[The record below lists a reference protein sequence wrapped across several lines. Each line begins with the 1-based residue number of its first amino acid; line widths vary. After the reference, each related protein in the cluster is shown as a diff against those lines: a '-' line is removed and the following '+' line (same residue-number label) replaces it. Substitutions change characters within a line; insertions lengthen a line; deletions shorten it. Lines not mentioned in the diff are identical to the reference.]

1 MKLVMSDVPVPISP
15 SEIDRKLLLD
25 TLDNMDVVK
34 SGGKV
39 VQGLVNRR
47 SREKDNAEDINPAFP
62 AEVSEDADLSQ
73 IQKRAALNL
82 LFREESSGGQNLGLE
97 TEGNT
102 VGRYHIQQD
111 KAALVNPEIKDMTT
125 SEYHRYI
132 INNPEVEEKIVSK
145 YIDIEIDKMLKNS
158 GVDKSRLRHNEYA
171 SIVSNLYNK
180 GNQPKLLQSAAKL
193 TSFRKNNPRDKRF
206 TEKPYFEELKGKS
219 QNINQTKPIADTGSL
234 PEVGAGDTGG
244 QGSKVPKNNVPVNTE
259 LDSFPAERVIDIPEK
274 ENKYEGIPFLHY
286 KPVQKLLGLAEGG
299 AVPMKKQMEM
309 FEDGGLMDEGGT
321 VDPVSGNDVPP
332 GSTQEEV
339 RDDIP
344 AQLSEG
350 EFVFPAD
357 VVRYIGLGNLM
368 QMRQEAKM
376 GLKLMDEMGQMG
388 NSEEATIPDDLPFD
402 INDLD
407 IEDEIRDN
415 SEAREMQVGGFVQ
428 PTQQQQ
434 QYGISGFQQA
444 AQPTTGF
451 AATPVQAASQQ
462 FVQPIQP
469 QQAAVP
475 TMQAYKP
482 AEIPTFTQT
491 IGASPGQY
499 DEMREY
505 KNEAGEVRMIPFKA
519 GQPIYPIPEGFTY
532 VDPEATKTE
541 EVTTTP
547 TTPQTTSVRQDA
559 SKDERQ
565 EERAKEEE
573 RIYGPG
579 GGRLS
584 IGEDTFGVSFD
595 MPEGF
600 VPGMMGAAGTSF
612 GLLTGKPLPAGV
624 NVNFKYKDD
633 EFTLTSGEYNRL
645 KQSIQETGSKSAQTK
660 TLFNDL
666 KQQQQRREDATAARL
681 AMPGAEQQI
690 KEAKEAKDAFEK
702 DFKSKGYVIDKKTGA
717 FIAKPGATL
726 AERKAAQAAVNKYA
740 ASMATDDDEDEA
752 ADNLMAKEQ
761 RLQAA
766 KEAGAKRAAERRAEE
781 QRIQERIRNA
791 EAAQRAKEQQQKAE
805 NVGEGGSYSGGSG
818 AATGGGGGAPSGPG
832 SRDVGGQNR
841 GYRAKGGLMEK
852 EKPKTKK
859 MKKGGL
865 ASKK

>member
-1 MKLVMSDVPVPISP
+1 MKLIMSDVSVPVSP
-15 SEIDRKLLLD
+15 SEMDRKLLLD

-34 SGGKV
+34 AGGKV

-82 LFREESSGGQNLGLE
+82 LIREESSGGQNLGLE

-132 INNPEVEEKIVSK
+132 INNPEAEEKIVSK
-145 YIDIEIDKMLKNS
+145 YIDIEINKMLENS

-180 GNQPKLLQSAAKL
+180 GNQPKLLKSASKL
-193 TSFRKNNPRDKRF
+193 TGFRKDNPRDKRF

-219 QNINQTKPIADTGSL
+219 QNVNQTTPITDTGSI
-234 PEVGAGDTGG
+234 T
-244 QGSKVPKNNVPVNTE
+244 TE
-259 LDSFPAERVIDIPEK
+259 SSSFPEERVIDVPEEKSLFEKVKPFIPVVRHL
-274 ENKYEGIPFLHY
+274 N
-286 KPVQKLLGLAEGG
+286 EGG
-299 AVPMKKQMEM
+299 AIPMKKQMSM
-309 FEDGGLMDEGGT
+309 FDDGGLMDEGGT

-368 QMRQEAKM
+368 SMRQEAKM
-376 GLKLMDEMGQMG
+376 GLQLMDKMGQMG
-388 NSEEATIPDDLPFD
+388 NSEDATIPDNLPFD

-407 IEDEIRDN
+407 IEDEP
-415 SEAREMQVGGFVQ
+415 REMQVGGFVQ

-451 AATPVQAASQQ
+451 APTPIQAASQQ
-462 FVQPIQP
+462 FVQPMQP

-482 AEIPTFTQT
+482 AEIPTFAQT
-491 IGASPGQY
+491 IGENPGQY

-505 KNEAGEVRMIPFKA
+505 KNEAGEIRMIPFKA

-541 EVTTTP
+541 DVTTTP
-547 TTPQTTSVRQDA
+547 TTPQTTSVRVEDA
-559 SKDERQ
+559 DSQSRDERRRQ
-565 EERAKEEE
+565 IEEDT
-573 RIYGPG
+573 YGPG

-584 IGEDTFGVSFD
+584 IGRNTFGVSFD
-595 MPEGF
+595 MPDGF
-600 VPGMMGAAGTSF
+600 VPGVMSGLGTAF
-612 GLLTGKPLPAGV
+612 GLATGKPLPEEV
-624 NVNFKYKDD
+624 NVNFQFEDTK
-633 EFTLTSGEYNRL
+633 FTATGTEYNEL
-645 KQSIQETGSKSAQTK
+645 KNIVREQGSKSSAASTK
-660 TLFNDL
+660 LKEIQENSDL
-666 KQQQQRREDATAARL
+666 RQIQKDERDRIKQEVEDKKLKEKAEQDAIKAAEVAKQRREQR
-681 AMPGAEQQI
+681 EQYE
-690 KEAKEAKDAFEK
+690 KE
-702 DFKSKGYVIDKKTGA
+702 
-717 FIAKPGATL
+717 
-726 AERKAAQAAVNKYA
+726 KAA
-740 ASMATDDDEDEA
+740 
-752 ADNLMAKEQ
+752 
-761 RLQAA
+761 
-766 KEAGAKRAAERRAEE
+766 
-781 QRIQERIRNA
+781 A
-791 EAAQRAKEQQQKAE
+791 EAEKVAKSE
-805 NVGEGGSYSGGSG
+805 EGPGSGMAPQTDSKSEEKSGGTQSG
-818 AATGGGGGAPSGPG
+818 ATGGGTAPGG
-832 SRDVGGQNR
+832 VGGSYGGMGGSNVGGSG
-841 GYRAKGGLMEK
+841 GYRAKGGLMEAP
-852 EKPKTKK
+852 KPKPKKK
-859 MKKGGL
+859 MKRGGL

>member
-1 MKLVMSDVPVPISP
+1 MKLVMSDVSVPISP
-15 SEIDRKLLLD
+15 SEMDRKLLLD

-132 INNPEVEEKIVSK
+132 INNPKVEEEIVSK
-145 YIDIEIDKMLKNS
+145 YIDIEIDNMLKNS

-180 GNQPKLLQSAAKL
+180 GNQPKLLKSAAKL
-193 TSFRKNNPRDKRF
+193 TGFRKNNPRDKRF

-219 QNINQTKPIADTGSL
+219 QNINQTTPIADTGSV
-234 PEVGAGDTGG
+234 PEVPEV
-244 QGSKVPKNNVPVNTE
+244 SKNNVPVNTE
-259 LDSFPAERVIDIPEK
+259 LDSFPAERVIDIPEE

-407 IEDEIRDN
+407 IEDEIKDN

-451 AATPVQAASQQ
+451 AATPIQAASQQ

-491 IGASPGQY
+491 IGTSPGQY

-573 RIYGPG
+573 RMYGPG

-600 VPGMMGAAGTSF
+600 VPGMMGTAGTSF

-666 KQQQQRREDATAARL
+666 KQQQQRREDAIASRL

-717 FIAKPGATL
+717 FKARPGATP
-726 AERKAAQAAVNKYA
+726 AEIKAAQAAVNKYA

-752 ADNLMAKEQ
+752 ADNLIAKEQ

-805 NVGEGGSYSGGSG
+805 NIGEGGSYSGGSRPDSG
-818 AATGGGGGAPSGPG
+818 GGGGGAPSGPG
-832 SRDVGGQNR
+832 SSDVGGQNR

-859 MKKGGL
+859 MKRGGL

>member
-1 MKLVMSDVPVPISP
+1 MKLVMSDVPVPVSP

-97 TEGNT
+97 TAGNT

-132 INNPEVEEKIVSK
+132 INNPEVEEEIVSK

-180 GNQPKLLQSAAKL
+180 GNQPKLLKSAAKL
-193 TSFRKNNPRDKRF
+193 TGFRKNNPRDKRF

-219 QNINQTKPIADTGSL
+219 QNINQTTPIADTGSV
-234 PEVGAGDTGG
+234 PEVPEV
-244 QGSKVPKNNVPVNTE
+244 SKNNVPVNTE
-259 LDSFPAERVIDIPEK
+259 LNSFPAERVIDIPEE

-451 AATPVQAASQQ
+451 AATPIQAASQQ

-547 TTPQTTSVRQDA
+547 TTLQTTSVRQDA

-573 RIYGPG
+573 RLYGPG

-584 IGEDTFGVSFD
+584 IGDDTFGVSFD
-595 MPEGF
+595 MPERF
-600 VPGMMGAAGTSF
+600 VPGIASGLGTAF
-612 GLLTGKPLPAGV
+612 GLATGKPLPEET
-624 NVNFKYKDD
+624 NVNFQFEDTK
-633 EFTLTSGEYNRL
+633 FTATGTEYNEL
-645 KQSIQETGSKSAQTK
+645 KNIVKEQGSKSSAASIKLTEIK
-660 TLFNDL
+660 ENSDL
-666 KQQQQRREDATAARL
+666 RQIQKDERDRIKQEVEDKKLKEKAKEDAIKAAKVAKQRREQR
-681 AMPGAEQQI
+681 EQYE
-690 KEAKEAKDAFEK
+690 KE
-702 DFKSKGYVIDKKTGA
+702 
-717 FIAKPGATL
+717 
-726 AERKAAQAAVNKYA
+726 KAAVEAEKVAK
-740 ASMATDDDEDEA
+740 SEEGPGSGMAPQTDS
-752 ADNLMAKEQ
+752 KS
-761 RLQAA
+761 
-766 KEAGAKRAAERRAEE
+766 EE
-781 QRIQERIRNA
+781 
-791 EAAQRAKEQQQKAE
+791 K
-805 NVGEGGSYSGGSG
+805 SGGTQSG
-818 AATGGGGGAPSGPG
+818 ATGGGTAPGG
-832 SRDVGGQNR
+832 VGGSYGGMGGSNVGGSG
-841 GYRAKGGLMEK
+841 GYRAKGGLMEAP
-852 EKPKTKK
+852 KPKPKKK
-859 MKKGGL
+859 MKRGGL

>member
-1 MKLVMSDVPVPISP
+1 MSDVSAPISP
-15 SEIDRKLLLD
+15 SEMDRKLLLD

-34 SGGKV
+34 AGGKV

-82 LFREESSGGQNLGLE
+82 LIREESSGGQNLGLE

-132 INNPEVEEKIVSK
+132 INNPEAEEKIVSK
-145 YIDIEIDKMLKNS
+145 YIDIEINKMLENS

-180 GNQPKLLQSAAKL
+180 GNQPKLLKSASKL
-193 TSFRKNNPRDKRF
+193 TGFRKDNPRDKRF

-219 QNINQTKPIADTGSL
+219 QNVNQATPITDTGSI
-234 PEVGAGDTGG
+234 T
-244 QGSKVPKNNVPVNTE
+244 TE
-259 LDSFPAERVIDIPEK
+259 SNSFPEERVIDVPEEKSLFEKVKPFIPVVRHL
-274 ENKYEGIPFLHY
+274 N
-286 KPVQKLLGLAEGG
+286 EGG
-299 AVPMKKQMEM
+299 AIPMKEQMSM
-309 FEDGGLMDEGGT
+309 FDDGGLMDEGGT

-368 QMRQEAKM
+368 SMRQEAKM
-376 GLKLMDEMGQMG
+376 GLRLMDKMGQMG
-388 NSEEATIPDDLPFD
+388 NSEDATIPDDLPFD

-407 IEDEIRDN
+407 IEDEP
-415 SEAREMQVGGFVQ
+415 REMQVGGFVQ

-451 AATPVQAASQQ
+451 APTPIQAASQQ
-462 FVQPIQP
+462 FVQPMQP

-482 AEIPTFTQT
+482 AEIPTFAQT
-491 IGASPGQY
+491 IGENPGQY

-532 VDPEATKTE
+532 VDPEATETE
-541 EVTTTP
+541 DVTTTP
-547 TTPQTTSVRQDA
+547 TTPQTTSVRVEDA
-559 SKDERQ
+559 DSQSRDER
-565 EERAKEEE
+565 RAKEEE
-573 RIYGPG
+573 ETYGPG

-595 MPEGF
+595 MPDGF
-600 VPGMMGAAGTSF
+600 VPGMMGVAGTSF

-624 NVNFKYKDD
+624 NVNFKFNDD

-660 TLFNDL
+660 TLFSDL
-666 KQQQQRREDATAARL
+666 KQQQQRRKDATAARL

-690 KEAKEAKDAFEK
+690 KETKEASDAFEK

-717 FIAKPGATL
+717 FKAKPGASP
-726 AERKAAQAAVNKYA
+726 AEIKAAQAAVNRYA

-752 ADNLMAKEQ
+752 ADERMATKQ
-761 RLQAA
+761 RLEAA
-766 KEAGAKRAAERRAEE
+766 KKASAKKAAERRAEE
-781 QRIQERIRNA
+781 QRVQERIRNA
-791 EAAQRAKEQQQKAE
+791 EAAQRAKEQQRKAE
-805 NVGEGGSYSGGSG
+805 NVGEGGSYSGGSRPDPG
-818 AATGGGGGAPSGPG
+818 GGGGGAPSGPG
-832 SRDVGGQNR
+832 SSDVGGQNR
-841 GYRAKGGLMEK
+841 GYRAKGGLMEAP
-852 EKPKTKK
+852 KPKVKK
-859 MKKGGL
+859 MKRGGL

>member
-1 MKLVMSDVPVPISP
+1 MKLIMSDVSAPISP
-15 SEIDRKLLLD
+15 SEMDRKLLLD
-25 TLDNMDVVK
+25 TLANMDVVK
-34 SGGKV
+34 AGGKV

-82 LFREESSGGQNLGLE
+82 LFREESSSGQNLGLE

-132 INNPEVEEKIVSK
+132 INNPEVEEEIVSK

-180 GNQPKLLQSAAKL
+180 GNQPKLLKSASKL
-193 TSFRKNNPRDKRF
+193 TGFRKDNPRDKRF

-219 QNINQTKPIADTGSL
+219 QNVNQATPITNTGSI
-234 PEVGAGDTGG
+234 T
-244 QGSKVPKNNVPVNTE
+244 TE
-259 LDSFPAERVIDIPEK
+259 SNSFPEERVIDVPEEKSLFEKVKPFIPVVRHL
-274 ENKYEGIPFLHY
+274 N
-286 KPVQKLLGLAEGG
+286 EGG
-299 AVPMKKQMEM
+299 AIPMKEQMSI
-309 FEDGGLMDEGGT
+309 FNDGGLMDEGGT

-368 QMRQEAKM
+368 SMRQEAKM
-376 GLKLMDEMGQMG
+376 GLQLMDKMGQMG
-388 NSEEATIPDDLPFD
+388 NSEDATIPDDLPFD

-407 IEDEIRDN
+407 IEDEP
-415 SEAREMQVGGFVQ
+415 REMQVGGFVQ

-451 AATPVQAASQQ
+451 APTPIQAASQQ
-462 FVQPIQP
+462 FVQPMQS

-482 AEIPTFTQT
+482 AEIPTFAQT
-491 IGASPGQY
+491 IGENPGQY

-547 TTPQTTSVRQDA
+547 TTPQTTSVRADA
-559 SKDERQ
+559 SRDERQ

-573 RIYGPG
+573 RIYGSG

-595 MPEGF
+595 MPDGF
-600 VPGMMGAAGTSF
+600 VPGVMSGLGTAF
-612 GLLTGKPLPAGV
+612 GLATGKPLPEEV
-624 NVNFKYKDD
+624 NVNFQFEDTK
-633 EFTLTSGEYNRL
+633 FTATGTEYNEL
-645 KQSIQETGSKSAQTK
+645 KNIVKEQGSKSNAAKTK
-660 TLFNDL
+660 LAEIKENSDL
-666 KQQQQRREDATAARL
+666 RQIQKDERDRIKQEVEDEKLKEKAKEDAIKAAKVAKQRREER
-681 AMPGAEQQI
+681 EQYE
-690 KEAKEAKDAFEK
+690 KE
-702 DFKSKGYVIDKKTGA
+702 
-717 FIAKPGATL
+717 
-726 AERKAAQAAVNKYA
+726 KAA
-740 ASMATDDDEDEA
+740 
-752 ADNLMAKEQ
+752 
-761 RLQAA
+761 
-766 KEAGAKRAAERRAEE
+766 
-781 QRIQERIRNA
+781 A
-791 EAAQRAKEQQQKAE
+791 EAEKVAKSE
-805 NVGEGGSYSGGSG
+805 EGPGSGMAPQTDSKSEEKSGGTQSG
-818 AATGGGGGAPSGPG
+818 ATGGGTAPGG
-832 SRDVGGQNR
+832 VGGSYGGKGGSNVGGSG
-841 GYRAKGGLMEK
+841 GYRAKGGLMEAP
-852 EKPKTKK
+852 KPKIKKK
-859 MKKGGL
+859 MKRGGL